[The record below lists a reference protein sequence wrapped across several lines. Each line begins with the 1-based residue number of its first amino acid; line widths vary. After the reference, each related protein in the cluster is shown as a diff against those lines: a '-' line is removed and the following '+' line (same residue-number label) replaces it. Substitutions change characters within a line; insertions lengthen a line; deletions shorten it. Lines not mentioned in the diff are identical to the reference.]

1 MLTTARAC
9 QARAAHVPRCSGCFG
24 AQPVSLAREG
34 SRALLGFGNS
44 GVKLPLGASLLAVTG
59 MSGGPQEVVWDQAWN
74 SAPKSGVGHRLSH
87 LNACIPSH
95 VPRNLTTPPMVYHL
109 RSLLVRAWL
118 GGSCLPG
125 LGAERGRV
133 VGRVWAPS
141 RADMARCGSWHQLLS
156 QALAKMPPLRLCPSP
171 CLSSPITVASR
182 SVFARH
188 LPLPLYIPPTI
199 HPAPEWQGL
208 WLPATQPAWSAADD
222 KAMWARG
229 RGSGLWFAL
238 CTTE

>member
-1 MLTTARAC
+1 MATPGDGGPANGSGATVQARGVLPSLTPACAC

-34 SRALLGFGNS
+34 SRASLGFGNS
-44 GVKLPLGASLLAVTG
+44 GVKLPLGASLLAVMG
-59 MSGGPQEVVWDQAWN
+59 MSRGPQEVVWDQAWN
-74 SAPKSGVGHRLSH
+74 SAPKSGVGHRLSR

-125 LGAERGRV
+125 LGAERGGV

-141 RADMARCGSWHQLLS
+141 RADMAGCGSCHKLS
-156 QALAKMPPLRLCPSP
+156 LRCPL
-171 CLSSPITVASR
+171 
-182 SVFARH
+182 
-188 LPLPLYIPPTI
+188 
-199 HPAPEWQGL
+199 
-208 WLPATQPAWSAADD
+208 
-222 KAMWARG
+222 
-229 RGSGLWFAL
+229 
-238 CTTE
+238 